1 MDRHIRII
9 GIIISIV
16 TIAYKLMMLLLG
28 YVGSP
33 VAGMGVYFVL
43 YLPSVITL
51 ISCITTKEK
60 VSKVLSR
67 IMIVLLTVILAVDV
81 LLFMIT
87 TVFFENPLYRT
98 GTHPIVNINLFVVNL
113 SVLLDIKKQEDRLP
127 EIERS

>member
-28 YVGSP
+28 YVGRP
-33 VAGMGVYFVL
+33 VAGMGFYFVL

-51 ISCITTKEK
+51 ISCISTKEK

-67 IMIVLLTVILAVDV
+67 IMIALLTIILAVDV
-81 LLFMIT
+81 VLFMIT
-87 TVFFENPLYRT
+87 TVFFGTPLYRT
-98 GTHPIVNINLFVVNL
+98 GTHPIVNVILFIVNL
-113 SVLLDIKKQEDRLP
+113 SVLLDIKKTGRP
-127 EIERS
+127 T

>member
-28 YVGSP
+28 YVGRP

-51 ISCITTKEK
+51 ISCIITKEK
-60 VSKVLSR
+60 YPRFSHVS
-67 IMIVLLTVILAVDV
+67 
-81 LLFMIT
+81 
-87 TVFFENPLYRT
+87 
-98 GTHPIVNINLFVVNL
+98 
-113 SVLLDIKKQEDRLP
+113 
-127 EIERS
+127 